1 MHYLGQIA
9 HLYGVYFSKKYHN
22 NNNFSNRFMA
32 SAHAGC
38 PPFDR
43 RNTIL
48 HFRNKIQVFLICI
61 GFLGIM
67 K

>member
-1 MHYLGQIA
+1 MHYLAEIA
-9 HLYGVYFSKKYHN
+9 HLHGVYFSKKYHN
-22 NNNFSNRFMA
+22 NNTFSNRFIA

-48 HFRNKIQVFLICI
+48 HFRNKI
-61 GFLGIM
+61 
-67 K
+67 